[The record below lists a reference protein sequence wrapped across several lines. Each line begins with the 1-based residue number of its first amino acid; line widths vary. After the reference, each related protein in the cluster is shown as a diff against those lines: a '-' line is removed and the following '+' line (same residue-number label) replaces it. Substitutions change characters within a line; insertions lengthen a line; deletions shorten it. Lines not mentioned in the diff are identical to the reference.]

1 MPGIVDKRQVP
12 RKQSMATLR
21 LHDTLTFSLVSSL
34 FLNFHFPIH
43 VETQTCFFLISC
55 NRDADNCFRKTR
67 FMTGEDSFWAFIG
80 DSRIRQLYIE
90 TLQLVD
96 PDAEPLVVATD
107 SNGNSLDTLLIDEP
121 FRVSA
126 IMSEKEVKQDEDVK
140 IPLHNSHKKSFIY
153 NNPQLSLRIM
163 FFWRPI
169 FNQTT
174 ADLINQLGLSRSV
187 PHVVVAGSGSWNIK
201 GSNGSQIVLDAY
213 SQSLQLLANVSPQCI
228 KQHTQLLSNTYFLDS
243 SLGCKPLAKQKIE
256 TALEAAGPCRR

>member
-21 LHDTLTFSLVSSL
+21 LHDTLIFSLVSSL
-34 FLNFHFPIH
+34 FLNFHFPKH
-43 VETQTCFFLISC
+43 VETQTCFFFISC

-80 DSRIRQLYIE
+80 DSRIRQLYFE
-90 TLQLVD
+90 TLRLVD

-107 SNGNSLDTLLIDEP
+107 SSGNSLDTLLIDEP

-126 IMSEKEVKQDEDVK
+126 IMSKKERKQDEDVK
-140 IPLHNSHKKSFIY
+140 LPLQNSHKSFIY

-201 GSNGSQIVLDAY
+201 GSNGSQIILDDY
-213 SQSLQLLANVSPQCI
+213 SQSLQLLANVSPQ
-228 KQHTQLLSNTYFLDS
+228 
-243 SLGCKPLAKQKIE
+243 
-256 TALEAAGPCRR
+256 

>member
-1 MPGIVDKRQVP
+1 MLKLKPV
-12 RKQSMATLR
+12 
-21 LHDTLTFSLVSSL
+21 
-34 FLNFHFPIH
+34 
-43 VETQTCFFLISC
+43 FFFISC

-80 DSRIRQLYIE
+80 DSRIRQLYFE
-90 TLQLVD
+90 TLRLVD

-107 SNGNSLDTLLIDEP
+107 SSGNSLDTLLIDEP

-126 IMSEKEVKQDEDVK
+126 IMSKKERKQDEDVK
-140 IPLHNSHKKSFIY
+140 LPLQNSHKSFIY

-201 GSNGSQIVLDAY
+201 GSNGSQIILDDY
-213 SQSLQLLANVSPQCI
+213 SQSLQLLANVSPQ
-228 KQHTQLLSNTYFLDS
+228 
-243 SLGCKPLAKQKIE
+243 
-256 TALEAAGPCRR
+256 